1 MIPLITTISPVHS
14 RTPANIVRDGVTP
27 ILEPLLD
34 EKGHPICWLDQ
45 LCGGG
50 IRLPCDLGPEPP
62 PDRGGG
68 EGRPARMLDDLGW
81 GPYDRAGRPP
91 GDQPNPRG
99 RSVLLLLSGPAGTGK
114 STFALE
120 LCCRLVRNAR
130 GPNRTPFNALY
141 VSTEEGAGRLIAK
154 AQSLGWSSAAE
165 GDSRVVVMGRDQ
177 LDRDEDP
184 NRLFVEMANRWQRYA
199 EQLSPQS
206 PDNPRPLDLL
216 VLDSL
221 NVISPLKDEQQRI
234 RTFDAI
240 QAHLADPAKQ
250 MNPGLILVALDAADE
265 DEASRYWEFISD
277 IVFRFGW
284 ETKLDYSMRT
294 FEIVKMRG
302 QQHALGKQRLKI
314 YDRQPG
320 VGEGRSY
327 ESPYLQA
334 GGIFVFP
341 SIHWH
346 LSTLRERRAAD
357 VAASAPGPALGLP
370 EAVGGLN
377 TQVAADP
384 EYQGLPPVGCTA
396 LVGPRGA
403 MKSHLAYLFLLDQAA
418 GGPGRGAARNCLL
431 VSLRDDLAGAIDTLR
446 QIAEDNLY
454 SPPGGGAAF
463 VRDLIEKDR
472 LEILENEIGMISPE
486 EFFHKIYVAVRRR
499 RQQPGTGQRQG
510 HGRVQ
515 VVVVNGLDQLE
526 ARFPLIALEE
536 MFVPALIQLLKAN
549 GVCSVIISSVGES
562 ATPAGRSLYGLLP
575 MAELILRFDPL
586 DPNNPPP
593 GYAWP
598 GSFPQALVAGVAA
611 GNEQIMRVETQRV
624 PGGQIGGRVGYL
636 YRTAGGA
643 LVYAR

>member
-1 MIPLITTISPVHS
+1 ML
-14 RTPANIVRDGVTP
+14 
-27 ILEPLLD
+27 
-34 EKGHPICWLDQ
+34 
-45 LCGGG
+45 
-50 IRLPCDLGPEPP
+50 
-62 PDRGGG
+62 
-68 EGRPARMLDDLGW
+68 PAR
-81 GPYDRAGRPP
+81 PERA
-91 GDQPNPRG
+91 
-99 RSVLLLLSGPAGTGK
+99 
-114 STFALE
+114 
-120 LCCRLVRNAR
+120 

-549 GVCSVIISSVGES
+549 GVCSVIISSVGHASRPEPLRPT
-562 ATPAGRSLYGLLP
+562 AHGRIDPALRPAGPEQPPAWLRLAGQFPAGTRGRCRSRQRTDHARRNPTCPRRADRRAGRLPVPDRGWGTRLRPLGGSTELPGGTLSDSRNEPRLPTVGQVRAGLL
-575 MAELILRFDPL
+575 L
-586 DPNNPPP
+586 
-593 GYAWP
+593 
-598 GSFPQALVAGVAA
+598 
-611 GNEQIMRVETQRV
+611 
-624 PGGQIGGRVGYL
+624 
-636 YRTAGGA
+636 GA
-643 LVYAR
+643 VRRD